1 MHAIPTPDPIE
12 RRTRRRH
19 SREFK
24 ASVVA
29 ACKQP
34 GASVAA
40 VALANAVNANLAR
53 RWIVEHDRAARVGR
67 QEQATLP
74 TPGFLPVQLAPTH
87 QTMQPVQPIRIDL
100 RQGQISMTVTWPTSA
115 AHDCA
120 NWIKALLR

>member
-1 MHAIPTPDPIE
+1 MHAIPTPDSVE

-19 SREFK
+19 SAEFK

-40 VALANAVNANLAR
+40 VALVNMVNANLAR
-53 RWIVEHDRAARVGR
+53 RWIMEHERSPSVAR
-67 QEQATLP
+67 QERSSLP
-74 TPGFLPVQLAPTH
+74 TPGFLPVQLTPPVQAA
-87 QTMQPVQPIRIDL
+87 QPAQPIRIDL
-100 RQGQISMTVTWPTSA
+100 RQGPISITVTWPTSA

-120 NWIKALLR
+120 TWIKELLR